1 MARVAG
7 GRRCRRAAPARLEAM
22 ARPVGATAP
31 SADVSLRARGSVER
45 AGFRVLEEEAV
56 WRNGVS

>member
-1 MARVAG
+1 
-7 GRRCRRAAPARLEAM
+7 M
-22 ARPVGATAP
+22 ARPVGTTAP
-31 SADVSLRARGSVER
+31 SADVSLGARGSVER